1 MEAIIDT
8 AAIDAA
14 SEAAAENAAGA
25 AGAADAAKAVI
36 AAIMAHATIKCAPYT
51 VFVASKYNVRTKETD
66 ISELKALIR
75 AFGVVQNLIGF
86 AQMENGV
93 PTGRIAIVGG
103 LRRLRCVCELVAE
116 GDLPPDFS
124 LNYLLVTEAEA
135 IELSLAE
142 NSGRAQMHP
151 ADVFEAMLAMTE
163 AGRALDDIA
172 LSFHL
177 EVAEVRRRLKL
188 ARIAPRLLDLYRQD
202 QADFQQ
208 MMALAISDDHAAQE
222 QAWDSFGARYRAPHE
237 LRRLLTEQKINLQT
251 DRVARYVGTAAYEKA
266 GGLVTRD
273 LFSGTQ
279 AGYLDDVV
287 LLEKLAQ
294 EKAHRV
300 RKQLLKEGLR
310 WVEIILRPD
319 HASLAAYARVAMVRS
334 ALSEQQ
340 VAWRAALEERIAQ
353 LEQRMAALDE
363 EEDPQA
369 VQQLDRERSELV
381 AQRHAI
387 DASRSDVP
395 DPASKVL
402 AGAVVMLDDQG
413 KLVVRRDLI
422 RPEDQP
428 QRGKQGKAASSR
440 GGGNVAGQPAK
451 AGKAGKPR
459 AVHSER
465 LVHELSSQRT
475 LALQAVLMDSSDVAL
490 RYLTF
495 TLMRPAL
502 CGPGQGTTASLAK
515 VSCTR
520 PALADIASSSKA
532 AAALAQRKTDL
543 LARLPAERSAWMAWL
558 QAQPQAAVLEVLAY
572 CVALTLDATQLR
584 EGPAPEVDVL
594 AAAVQLD
601 MAQWWCASAANYFA
615 HVSKERVLQVVAAV
629 GGARA
634 AVPLENLTKAAAA
647 EAAERAV
654 ASAGWLPELLRPL
667 PVPVTAA

>member
-1 MEAIIDT
+1 MEAILHT
-8 AAIDAA
+8 AATDAA
-14 SEAAAENAAGA
+14 SEGAAEHAPD
-25 AGAADAAKAVI
+25 AADAAKAVI

-51 VFVASKYNVRTKETD
+51 MFVPSKYNVRTKNTD

-86 AQMENGV
+86 PQLENGV
-93 PTGRIAIVGG
+93 PTGRIATVGG
-103 LRRLRCVCELVAE
+103 LRRLRSVCELVKE

-177 EVAEVRRRLKL
+177 DVAEVRRRLKL
-188 ARIAPRLLDLYRQD
+188 ARIAPRLLDMYRHD

-251 DRVARYVGTAAYEKA
+251 DRVARYVGSAVYEKA

-273 LFSGTQ
+273 LFSGAQ
-279 AGYLDDVV
+279 AGYLDDAV

-294 EKAHRV
+294 EKAQRV

-319 HASLAAYARVAMVRS
+319 HASLAVYARVAMVRS

-353 LEQRMAALDE
+353 LDQRMAALDAA
-363 EEDPQA
+363 EDQPA
-369 VQQLDRERSELV
+369 LQQLDAERGELV
-381 AQRHAI
+381 SQRHAI
-387 DASRSDVP
+387 DVSRSDVP
-395 DPASKVL
+395 DPTTKDL
-402 AGAVVMLDDQG
+402 AGAVVMLDEQG

-428 QRGKQGKAASSR
+428 QRGKRGKAASNHAS
-440 GGGNVAGQPAK
+440 GKPGK
-451 AGKAGKPR
+451 AGKAR

-465 LVHELSSQRT
+465 LVHELTSQRT
-475 LALQAVLMDSSDVAL
+475 LALQAVMMDSSDVAL

-502 CGPGQGTTASLAK
+502 CGPGQGSTSSLAK

-520 PALADIASSSKA
+520 PTLAELASGSKA

-543 LARLPAERSAWMAWL
+543 LARLPAERSAWLAWL
-558 QAQPQAAVLEVLAY
+558 QAQPQAVVLEVLAY

-584 EGPAPEVDVL
+584 EGPAPEVDTL

-634 AVPLENLTKAAAA
+634 AVPLENLSKAAAA

-654 ASAGWLPELLRPL
+654 ANAGWLPELLRRL
-667 PVPVTAA
+667 PVPVAAA